1 MKLIS
6 YKTDEE
12 VQIGALRDGG
22 VVPFSQDKE
31 IPKNMLN
38 FLEGGTKTLNKAKKL
53 YKESDISIKLNNI
66 WIVKPINRPPKIIAI
81 GLNYADHLKEIRASG
96 RDMATPEVP
105 MIFNKQSLSANGP
118 YDDIQKPFVS
128 DKLDYE
134 GELTMVIGKKCRHIN

>member
-38 FLEGGTKTLNKAKKL
+38 FLEGGTKALNKAKKL
-53 YKESDISIKLNNI
+53 YKESDISIKLNDKNFLTHF
-66 WIVKPINRPPKIIAI
+66 NL
-81 GLNYADHLKEIRASG
+81 GNLNLE
-96 RDMATPEVP
+96 
-105 MIFNKQSLSANGP
+105 
-118 YDDIQKPFVS
+118 
-128 DKLDYE
+128 
-134 GELTMVIGKKCRHIN
+134 IGKEKEAEILKV

>member
-53 YKESDISIKLNNI
+53 
-66 WIVKPINRPPKIIAI
+66 
-81 GLNYADHLKEIRASG
+81 
-96 RDMATPEVP
+96 
-105 MIFNKQSLSANGP
+105 
-118 YDDIQKPFVS
+118 
-128 DKLDYE
+128 
-134 GELTMVIGKKCRHIN
+134 

>member
-53 YKESDISIKLNNI
+53 Y
-66 WIVKPINRPPKIIAI
+66 
-81 GLNYADHLKEIRASG
+81 
-96 RDMATPEVP
+96 T
-105 MIFNKQSLSANGP
+105 FNKTSRWNMSF
-118 YDDIQKPFVS
+118 I
-128 DKLDYE
+128 
-134 GELTMVIGKKCRHIN
+134 C